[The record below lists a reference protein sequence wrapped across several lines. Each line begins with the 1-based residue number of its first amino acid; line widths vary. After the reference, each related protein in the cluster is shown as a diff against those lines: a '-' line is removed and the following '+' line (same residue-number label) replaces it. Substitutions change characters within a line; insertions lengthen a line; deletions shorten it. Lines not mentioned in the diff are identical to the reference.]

1 LVRGRTSFP
10 QGSSCPVVLTHHLR
24 AMRVS
29 STGLSPSVATR
40 SSNVRLRSWLVTR
53 WQPSYAAR
61 MAVQPPST
69 IGYEPTE
76 VDRFGLF
83 PVRSPLL
90 RECIS
95 CPRPTE
101 MFQFGRCPPPG
112 LWIQPGVPP
121 LTGWR
126 VAPFGDHRITA
137 WLLAPRC
144 FSQLPTSFV
153 GTRRQGIHRM
163 PMLPS
168 SSVPR
173 HAKHPALS
181 AISRQ
186 PSAVREQLP
195 HSVLGVLDRSA
206 RTGTT
211 RRAARPSPDRAHPDP
226 MPGCRHHGH
235 ESLGLVVSSLQ
246 LLRCKTRLRGGD
258 GFGAPP
264 SRGDLV
270 VYHLVSRWTRAGPVA
285 AHPAGRQ

>member
-186 PSAVREQLP
+186 PSATSVRTRCLVCSIDQQGRAPLGGLP
-195 HSVLGVLDRSA
+195 GPLPIELIPIPCPGVA
-206 RTGTT
+206 TT
-211 RRAARPSPDRAHPDP
+211 A
-226 MPGCRHHGH
+226 M
-235 ESLGLVVSSLQ
+235 
-246 LLRCKTRLRGGD
+246 
-258 GFGAPP
+258 
-264 SRGDLV
+264 
-270 VYHLVSRWTRAGPVA
+270 SRWDSSCRLFSC
-285 AHPAGRQ
+285 